1 MSMGAYDGAEV
12 CELVCTYLL
21 NLLSKKYTKN
31 DFGLYRE
38 NGLAVLKNKSVP
50 QSEQVKENIQ
60 KIF

>member
-1 MSMGAYDGAEV
+1 MGAYDGAEV

-31 DFGLYRE
+31 DFGLYRG

>member
-1 MSMGAYDGAEV
+1 MGAYDGAEV